1 MSKKFKSSISNS
13 PLEPVPASPDF
24 ISGNLIREVG
34 GILNNPSFEQIEV
47 IEHSNFK
54 PFLRREI
61 AGNQGWGLIPKMY
74 QGIGLLL
81 VGFALIKA
89 FAPYMTRRDTAS
101 LEGLG
106 MGVLFTFTILI
117 VLHEML
123 HAIAYLSVGARKLS
137 FGMNLKK
144 FLFYVQADRQVLN
157 YKRFMIV
164 ALAPAVVVATVSL
177 AGAIYFYGQPLYYFF
192 MILFG
197 LHGLFCGG
205 DFGLLCFF
213 ENRKDDE
220 IYTFDIK
227 KEGKTYFYKKSPL
240 TP

>member
-1 MSKKFKSSISNS
+1 MKY
-13 PLEPVPASPDF
+13 PE
-24 ISGNLIREVG
+24 LI
-34 GILNNPSFEQIEV
+34 NNPDYEKIEELSHDD
-47 IEHSNFK
+47 IR

-61 AGNQGWGLIPKMY
+61 AGNQGWGLIAKMY

-106 MGVLFTFTILI
+106 MGVLFSFTVLI
-117 VLHEML
+117 VLHELL
-123 HAIAYLSVGARKLS
+123 HAIAYLLVGAKKLS

-192 MILFG
+192 MVLFG

-213 ENRKDDE
+213 ENQKDDE
-220 IYTFDIK
+220 IYTFDVK
-227 KEGKTYFYKKSPL
+227 KEGKTYFYKRSPL

>member
-1 MSKKFKSSISNS
+1 MKY
-13 PLEPVPASPDF
+13 PE
-24 ISGNLIREVG
+24 LI
-34 GILNNPSFEQIEV
+34 NNPDYEKIEELSHDD
-47 IEHSNFK
+47 IR

-61 AGNQGWGLIPKMY
+61 AGNQGWGLIAKMY

-106 MGVLFTFTILI
+106 MGVLFSFTVLI
-117 VLHEML
+117 VLHELL
-123 HAIAYLSVGARKLS
+123 HAIAYLLVGAKKLS
-137 FGMNLKK
+137 FGMNLRK
-144 FLFYVQADRQVLN
+144 FMFYVQADKKVLN
-157 YKRFMIV
+157 YKQFMFV
-164 ALAPAVVVATVSL
+164 ALAPAVVVGFVSL
-177 AGAIYFYGQPLYYFF
+177 SGAIFFYGQPLYYFF

-220 IYTFDIK
+220 IYTFDVR
-227 KEGKTYFYKKSPL
+227 KEGKTYFYKRKATGPQ
-240 TP
+240 PPKD

>member
-1 MSKKFKSSISNS
+1 MKS
-13 PLEPVPASPDF
+13 ET
-24 ISGNLIREVG
+24 LI
-34 GILNNPSFEQIEV
+34 NNNFEQIEV
-47 IEHSNFK
+47 IEHSNLK

-61 AGNQGWGLIPKMY
+61 IGNQGWGLIAKMY

-106 MGVLFTFTILI
+106 MGVLFSFTVLI
-117 VLHEML
+117 VLHELL
-123 HAIAYLSVGARKLS
+123 HAIAYLLVGAKKLS
-137 FGMNLKK
+137 FGMNLRK
-144 FLFYVQADRQVLN
+144 FMFYVQADKKVLN
-157 YKRFMIV
+157 YKQFMFV
-164 ALAPAVVVATVSL
+164 ALAPAVVVGFVSL
-177 AGAIYFYGQPLYYFF
+177 AGAIFFYGQPLYYFF

-213 ENRKDDE
+213 ENQKDDE
-220 IYTFDIK
+220 IYTFDVK